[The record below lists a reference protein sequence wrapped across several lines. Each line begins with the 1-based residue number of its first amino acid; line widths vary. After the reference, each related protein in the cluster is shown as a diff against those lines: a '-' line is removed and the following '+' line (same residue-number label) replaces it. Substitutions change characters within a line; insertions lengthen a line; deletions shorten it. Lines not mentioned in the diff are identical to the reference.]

1 VLLFEVLA
9 FLAPGAPDNPGA
21 AASKRSLRLQDKA
34 TPPLQDGAGWHWEVR
49 MFTTNPFTPLIAFVS
64 PELMQGYVVLMVL
77 AVVAGTLFDL
87 LHDKKLA
94 FFLQE
99 RRRTQAAAKLPL
111 GAADKAAIAA
121 RTVVKDIATFGE
133 FCNRQRRISHCLM
146 FYGFVSY
153 LITSVVMVFGYPTDP
168 HPPVVLPL
176 LWNIGALMTL
186 AGGYWFF
193 FFLRVNVVHDGQ
205 PPWRLVRAD
214 LFIVTLLAS
223 VTFALLFEW
232 VALAGNAA
240 ATRVFAGLYIFFT
253 TLLFVSVP
261 WSKFAHMFYKPVV
274 AFQKRVEAADGSS
287 DLPAPT
293 TTGGDRCPP
302 SHT

>member
-1 VLLFEVLA
+1 
-9 FLAPGAPDNPGA
+9 
-21 AASKRSLRLQDKA
+21 
-34 TPPLQDGAGWHWEVR
+34 
-49 MFTTNPFTPLIAFVS
+49 MFTTNPFAPLTDFVS
-64 PELMQGYVVLMVL
+64 PDLLQGYIVLMVL
-77 AVVAGTLFDL
+77 AVVIGTAFDL
-87 LHDKKLA
+87 LRDKKLT

-99 RRRTQAAAKLPL
+99 RQRTKAAAKQPL
-111 GAADKAAIAA
+111 GGADMAVIAA
-121 RTVVKDIATFGE
+121 RTLAHDIATFGE
-133 FCNRQRRISHCLM
+133 FCNSQRRISHALM
-146 FYGFVSY
+146 FYGFVTY
-153 LITSVVMVFGYPTDP
+153 LVTTVVMVFVYPTAT
-168 HPPVVLPL
+168 HPPVVLPV

-186 AGGYWFF
+186 VGGYWFF

-232 VALAGNAA
+232 VAMAGNPV
-240 ATRVFAGLYIFFT
+240 ATRVFAGLYLFFT

-293 TTGGDRCPP
+293 TAGGERCPP